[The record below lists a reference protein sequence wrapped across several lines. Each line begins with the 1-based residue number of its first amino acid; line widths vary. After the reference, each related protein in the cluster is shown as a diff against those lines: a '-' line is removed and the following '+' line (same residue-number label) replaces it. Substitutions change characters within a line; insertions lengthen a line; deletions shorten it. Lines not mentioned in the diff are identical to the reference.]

1 MNSEAIIRVNHLEA
15 RYNES
20 IVLKDVTFDVLNG
33 EILGI
38 LGGSGCGKTTLL
50 RHMVGLLRPFEG
62 NVVIDGVDITTCDSN
77 SFRRTL
83 RKIGVLFQSAALFG
97 SMTLVENVILPIA
110 EYGGLSPLATE
121 SMARM
126 KLDLVGLTGYENH
139 LPSELSG
146 GMKKRA
152 GLARALALNPKILF
166 LDEPSA
172 GLDPIISAEIDAL
185 ILHINQTIGTTIIIV
200 THELDS
206 VFSVAKRV
214 IMLDKSVK
222 GIRAEGDPHRLR
234 DFSPDPLVQQFFHR
248 QLRRPD
254 APEEADRP
262 MLSTNGF
269 SGPGR

>member
-1 MNSEAIIRVNHLEA
+1 VNSDVIIEVNHLEA
-15 RYNES
+15 RYENS
-20 IVLKDVTFDVLNG
+20 IVLDDVTFEVLNG

-50 RHMVGLLRPFEG
+50 RHMVGLLRPFAG
-62 NVVIDGVDITTCDSN
+62 SVIIDGVDISTCESD
-77 SFRRTL
+77 SFRQTL

-97 SMTLVENVILPIA
+97 SMTLVDNVILPIA

-121 SMARM
+121 TMARM
-126 KLDLVGLTGYENH
+126 KLELVGLAGYENH

-152 GLARALALNPKILF
+152 GLARSLALNPKILF

-172 GLDPIISAEIDAL
+172 GLDPIISAEIDDL
-185 ILHINQTIGTTIIIV
+185 ILHINRTIGTTIIIV
-200 THELDS
+200 THELES
-206 VFSVAKRV
+206 VFNVAKRV

-234 DFSPDPLVQQFFHR
+234 NFSPDPLVQQFFHR
-248 QLRRPD
+248 KPSRPEIAERPD
-254 APEEADRP
+254 
-262 MLSTNGF
+262 
-269 SGPGR
+269 